1 MSKAT
6 KKVRDKWRS
15 KEWYDVYSP
24 SYFGE
29 MVVASVP
36 CEVPSA
42 IIGRVVETTL
52 YDITNDFAHQSI
64 KLYFLV
70 SNATDH
76 RANTILKSHEYAT
89 DYLRSLVRRGSTR
102 LDGIFTVTTKD
113 QYTTRISIVAFT
125 RDRIKASQE
134 HGIRSLMR
142 QIVEEKA
149 TTLNYE
155 QLAHEAVLGKLGS
168 DVYNA
173 AKKIAP
179 LRHVGVRKSR
189 LISIPQ
195 GVIGSAVTAP
205 KEAEVKE
212 ETKQVKE
219 EVAEA
224 AEVKEEVKAT

>member
-1 MSKAT
+1 LSKAT

-15 KEWYDVYSP
+15 KEWYEVYSP
-24 SYFGE
+24 PYFGE
-29 MVVASVP
+29 MVVASIP

-42 IIGRVVETTL
+42 LIGRVVETTL

-70 SNATDH
+70 ANSSDH
-76 RANTILKSHEYAT
+76 RAGTILKSHEYAT

-102 LDGIFTVTTKD
+102 MDGIFNVTTKD
-113 QYTTRISIVAFT
+113 QFSTRVSIVAFT

-134 HGIRSLMR
+134 HGIRQIMK
-142 QIVEEKA
+142 QIVDEKA
-149 TTLNYE
+149 ATLNYE

-168 DVYNA
+168 DVYNL

-189 LISIPQ
+189 LLSIPP
-195 GVIGSAVTAP
+195 GVIATPAQM
-205 KEAEVKE
+205 AE
-212 ETKQVKE
+212 Q
-219 EVAEA
+219 A
-224 AEVKEEVKAT
+224 KAS

>member
-6 KKVRDKWRS
+6 RKVRDKWRL

-29 MVVASVP
+29 MVVASIP
-36 CEVPSA
+36 CEDPSA

-70 SNATDH
+70 VNTKDH
-76 RANTILKSHEYAT
+76 RAETILKSHEYAT

-102 LDGIFTVTTKD
+102 MDGIFNATTKD
-113 QYTTRISIVAFT
+113 QFSSRISVVAFT

-134 HGIRSLMR
+134 HGIRQMMR
-142 QIVEEKA
+142 QVVEEKA
-149 TTLNYE
+149 ASLSYE
-155 QLAHEAVLGKLGS
+155 QLSHEAVLGKLGS
-168 DVYNA
+168 DIYNM

-189 LISIPQ
+189 LISIPA
-195 GVIGSAVTAP
+195 GVIATPA
-205 KEAEVKE
+205 
-212 ETKQVKE
+212 QVMEQAK
-219 EVAEA
+219 A
-224 AEVKEEVKAT
+224 A

>member
-1 MSKAT
+1 LSKAT
-6 KKVRDKWRS
+6 RKVRDKWRL

-29 MVVASVP
+29 NLVASIP
-36 CEVPSA
+36 CEVPAA

-70 SNATDH
+70 VNAQDH
-76 RANTILKSHEYAT
+76 RAATILKSHEYAT

-102 LDGIFTVTTKD
+102 MDGIFTATTRD
-113 QYTTRISIVAFT
+113 QFSSRISIVAFT

-134 HGIRSLMR
+134 HGVRQVMR
-142 QIVEEKA
+142 QIVEDKA
-149 TTLNYE
+149 ANLNYD
-155 QLAHEAVLGKLGS
+155 QLAQEVVLGKLGS
-168 DVYNA
+168 DIYNL

-189 LISIPQ
+189 LVSIPA
-195 GVIGSAVTAP
+195 GVIATAAQVTEQAKAASVTSPAP
-205 KEAEVKE
+205 QPNA
-212 ETKQVKE
+212 
-219 EVAEA
+219 
-224 AEVKEEVKAT
+224 

>member
-1 MSKAT
+1 LSKAT

-36 CEVPSA
+36 CQDPSA

-70 SNATDH
+70 ASSTDH
-76 RANTILKSHEYAT
+76 RADTVLKSHEYAT

-102 LDGIFTVTTKD
+102 LDGIFNVTTKD
-113 QYTTRISIVAFT
+113 QFSTRISIVAFT

-134 HGIRSLMR
+134 HGIRRVMK
-142 QIVEEKA
+142 QVVDEKA
-149 TTLNYE
+149 STLNYD

-168 DVYNA
+168 DVYNL

-179 LRHVGVRKSR
+179 LRHVGVRKSK
-189 LISIPQ
+189 LLSIPS
-195 GVIGSAVTAP
+195 GVIAT
-205 KEAEVKE
+205 
-212 ETKQVKE
+212 
-219 EVAEA
+219 
-224 AEVKEEVKAT
+224 KATITEQAKAAS

>member
-6 KKVRDKWRS
+6 RKVRDKWRL

-24 SYFGE
+24 PYFGE
-29 MVVASVP
+29 NIVASIP
-36 CEVPSA
+36 CEIPSA

-70 SNATDH
+70 VNAKDH
-76 RANTILKSHEYAT
+76 NAQTILKSHEYAT

-102 LDGIFTVTTKD
+102 MDGIFNATTRD
-113 QYTTRISIVAFT
+113 QYWSRLSVVAFT
-125 RDRIKASQE
+125 RDRINASQE
-134 HGIRSLMR
+134 HGVRQVMR

-149 TTLNYE
+149 TNLNYD
-155 QLAHEAVLGKLGS
+155 QLSQEAVLGKLGS
-168 DVYNA
+168 DIYNL

-189 LISIPQ
+189 LISIPP
-195 GVIGSAVTAP
+195 GVMATPAQIM
-205 KEAEVKE
+205 E
-212 ETKQVKE
+212 QVK
-219 EVAEA
+219 A
-224 AEVKEEVKAT
+224 ADQVKAAAA